1 MDSAAV
7 AVASSIAQAA
17 VKGGLAAVVKI
28 GLTAPPG
35 ARDEAPFREP
45 AEDGSDVE
53 AFPDEE
59 EEDASFP

>member
-17 VKGGLAAVVKI
+17 VKGGLAAVVKL
-28 GLTAPPG
+28 GFTAPPG
-35 ARDEAPFREP
+35 NEAPFIEP

>member
-28 GLTAPPG
+28 GLTAPPVG
-35 ARDEAPFREP
+35 DEAPFIEP
-45 AEDGSDVE
+45 ADDGSDVE

>member
-1 MDSAAV
+1 MDSAVV

-28 GLTAPPG
+28 GLTAPPV
-35 ARDEAPFREP
+35 DEAPFIEP